1 MGLFRANQAMSR
13 FLLEESP
20 PEKHDPMVALVV
32 AAIMAMTEAQ
42 RNELA
47 QRLAQADREADK

>member
-1 MGLFRANQAMSR
+1 MSR

>member
-1 MGLFRANQAMSR
+1 MNR
-13 FLLEESP
+13 FVLEEP
-20 PEKHDPMVALVV
+20 PPDKGDPMVALVV